1 MRNASV
7 AAGRFVAEV
16 AAVLVSVCA
25 VCAGLLWLALW
36 LLGIVFVWLPRL
48 FLRTAVLGA
57 VLAAAGCATMA
68 NGAVHRAD
76 VVGDGPAAVL
86 QVHHRGRVRPDGPA
100 HPDGAPVAVLAVRL
114 VPAVLDARMDARM
127 GFRSRLRR
135 SSGAVSSGSR
145 RGVSRAGRA
154 HRSGVGGSAWEVSPQ
169 PGSSA

>member
-7 AAGRFVAEV
+7 AAVRFVAEV

-68 NGAVHRAD
+68 NGAVQRIPVTSDPPGA
-76 VVGDGPAAVL
+76 L
-86 QVHHRGRVRPDGPA
+86 ENGR
-100 HPDGAPVAVLAVRL
+100 L
-114 VPAVLDARMDARM
+114 
-127 GFRSRLRR
+127 SQ
-135 SSGAVSSGSR
+135 
-145 RGVSRAGRA
+145 AG
-154 HRSGVGGSAWEVSPQ
+154 
-169 PGSSA
+169 

>member
-7 AAGRFVAEV
+7 AAVRFVAEV

-68 NGAVHRAD
+68 NGAVQRISVTSDPPGALEN
-76 VVGDGPAAVL
+76 GPAKPGWPGHSA
-86 QVHHRGRVRPDGPA
+86 
-100 HPDGAPVAVLAVRL
+100 GA
-114 VPAVLDARMDARM
+114 
-127 GFRSRLRR
+127 
-135 SSGAVSSGSR
+135 
-145 RGVSRAGRA
+145 
-154 HRSGVGGSAWEVSPQ
+154 GVGGTSPGVLRFGAASDASERGERQ
-169 PGSSA
+169 LDGLAP

>member
-7 AAGRFVAEV
+7 AAVRFVAEV

-86 QVHHRGRVRPDGPA
+86 QVHHRDRVRPDGPA
-100 HPDGAPVAVLAVRL
+100 HPDGAPS
-114 VPAVLDARMDARM
+114 PSWPSDS
-127 GFRSRLRR
+127 FPPSSKSRSIA
-135 SSGAVSSGSR
+135 SAGSTT
-145 RGVSRAGRA
+145 GTT
-154 HRSGVGGSAWEVSPQ
+154 
-169 PGSSA
+169 